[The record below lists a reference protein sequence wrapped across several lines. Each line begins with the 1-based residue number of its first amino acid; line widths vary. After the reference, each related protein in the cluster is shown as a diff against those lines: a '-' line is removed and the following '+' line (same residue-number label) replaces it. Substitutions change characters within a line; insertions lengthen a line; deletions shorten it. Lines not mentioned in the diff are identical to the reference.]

1 MVEIFSLAETK
12 PSESVYC
19 IVFWKDKGPHT
30 WNIGRWDPMAEA
42 FLCEMMQAEYPFPEP
57 PTHWSPFPPPAKS
70 GLVDYTW
77 HAGEKFSN
85 EC

>member
-1 MVEIFSLAETK
+1 
-12 PSESVYC
+12 
-19 IVFWKDKGPHT
+19 
-30 WNIGRWDPMAEA
+30 MAEA